1 MKSLN
6 TTLSVRGAIYGD
18 YEEGSLFIANTMA
31 EMERV
36 RHAQGYQPLTEENR
50 VHINYI
56 LLKLTRI
63 MITPNHV
70 DSWHDLAGYA
80 KLTEEVYEKRN
91 INGGSD
97 VAQNEV

>member
-6 TTLSVRGAIYGD
+6 TTLSQRGAIYGD
-18 YEEGSLFIANTMA
+18 YEEGSQFIASIMG
-31 EMERV
+31 EMEAARK
-36 RHAQGYQPLTEENR
+36 RQGYLPLTEENR

-91 INGGSD
+91 GGLD
-97 VAQNEV
+97 VAQDKV

>member
-1 MKSLN
+1 MNSLN
-6 TTLSVRGAIYGD
+6 TTLSQRGAIYGD

-36 RHAQGYQPLTEENR
+36 RHAQGYLPFTEENR

>member
-1 MKSLN
+1 MNSLN
-6 TTLSVRGAIYGD
+6 NTLSQRGAIYGD
-18 YEEGSLFIANTMA
+18 YEEGSIFIANVMQ
-31 EMERV
+31 EMESSRK
-36 RHAQGYQPLTEENR
+36 RQGYLPLTEENR

-63 MITPNHV
+63 MITPDHV

-91 INGGSD
+91 TH
-97 VAQNEV
+97 VTQN